1 MKDFESRIIDKIN
14 QLEDNNL
21 PYGYKGIKDPVVFAI
36 NILKDILDDHRNDLS
51 LVIGNRVTY
60 IDKYDNN
67 KVKVCIIVD
76 ENYIQYFENTD
87 LVDILSIEA
96 TNWYNYYGYG
106 YFDNIYN
113 IMFYSS
119 INMDGYR

>member
-96 TNWYNYYGYG
+96 TNWETVEEIKN
-106 YFDNIYN
+106 NKKEV
-113 IMFYSS
+113 
-119 INMDGYR
+119 